1 MSSSLTNSQNYL
13 LSVVVPVF
21 NEELVIEECINR
33 LSKVLKRMKC
43 DYELVF
49 VNDGSRDKSLELL
62 KSARAN
68 DAHIRIV
75 NLSRNFGHQTA
86 ITAGMD
92 RALGNAI
99 IIIDA
104 DLQDPPEIFPELVAK
119 WQAGYDIVHARRRK
133 RIGETGLKIWTASL
147 FYRVLRRLTNIEI
160 PVDVGDFRLISRK
173 ALLSFQ
179 QLRERR
185 RYVRGMMA
193 WLGYPQAFVE
203 FDRDKRFAGTT
214 KYPMSKML
222 RLCLDGIESFSI
234 VPLRLGTMLGFFSI
248 MFSLVFGLTAA
259 YWILVLHHGS
269 IVLDSILFAIF
280 FIGGMQL
287 ICIGIVGE
295 YLGVVHEEAKNR
307 PLYFVNEVPD
317 VVPENRIVPIT
328 SAPSDEIPAD
338 APASAKQAGVTELSA
353 SEE

>member
-1 MSSSLTNSQNYL
+1 MSSSQTNSQNYL

-21 NEELVIEECINR
+21 NEELVIEECIDR

-49 VNDGSRDKSLELL
+49 VNDGSRDKSLDLL
-62 KSARAN
+62 KNARAY
-68 DAHIRIV
+68 DPHIKIV
-75 NLSRNFGHQTA
+75 NLSRNFGHQIA

-119 WQAGYDIVHARRRK
+119 WQEGYDIVHARRRK
-133 RIGETGLKIWTASL
+133 RVGETGFKIWTASL
-147 FYRVLRRLTNIEI
+147 FYRVLRRLTNIDI

-173 ALLSFQ
+173 ALLAFQ
-179 QLRERR
+179 QLKERR

-193 WLGYPQAFVE
+193 WLGYPQAFVD

-214 KYPMSKML
+214 KYPPSKL
-222 RLCLDGIESFSI
+222 VRLCLDGISSFSV
-234 VPLRLGTMLGFFSI
+234 VPLRLATLLGFFSVI
-248 MFSLVFGLTAA
+248 FSLVFGLTAA
-259 YWILVLHHGS
+259 YSLIFVHRGS
-269 IVLDSILFAIF
+269 IVLDSILFAVF
-280 FIGGMQL
+280 FLGGLQL
-287 ICIGIVGE
+287 ACIGIVGE

-317 VVPENRIVPIT
+317 TIPESRIVLNSP
-328 SAPSDEIPAD
+328 SAEVPVGQ
-338 APASAKQAGVTELSA
+338 KQMTA
-353 SEE
+353 SELQPSEE